1 MANYLHEEV
10 KADIDYRES
19 DLPPIGHIKGIDLTT
34 EGVLTLRKLIELSEE
49 YIQIDSDVPKNF
61 VKKDGASRIANFLF
75 EEATNINFF
84 VGQAVNEAHK
94 GLPIDST
101 LKFKLVERLS
111 QNLKTMGKVIEIKYY

>member
-1 MANYLHEEV
+1 M
-10 KADIDYRES
+10 
-19 DLPPIGHIKGIDLTT
+19 
-34 EGVLTLRKLIELSEE
+34 
-49 YIQIDSDVPKNF
+49 
-61 VKKDGASRIANFLF
+61 KKDGASRIANFLF